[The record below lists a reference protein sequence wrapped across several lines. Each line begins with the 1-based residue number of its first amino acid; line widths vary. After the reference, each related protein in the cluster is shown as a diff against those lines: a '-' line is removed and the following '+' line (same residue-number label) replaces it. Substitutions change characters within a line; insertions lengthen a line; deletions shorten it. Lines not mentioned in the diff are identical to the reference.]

1 MPLRSGKEY
10 RKKEYRKKEY
20 QKKTYLKNIFPK
32 ETQPFNM
39 VLLPEMGKQYKID
52 IDFDE
57 SSKAWRKNKISLGEG
72 MFKYKVYR
80 KIIN

>member
-1 MPLRSGKEY
+1 MPLRSGK
-10 RKKEYRKKEY
+10 KY
-20 QKKTYLKNIFPK
+20 QKKFLPK

-39 VLLPEMGKQYKID
+39 VLLPELGKQYKIN

-72 MFKYKVYR
+72 IFKYKRILR
-80 KIIN
+80 K

>member
-10 RKKEYRKKEY
+10 
-20 QKKTYLKNIFPK
+20 LKVILPK

-39 VLLPEMGKQYKID
+39 VLLPEKGKQYKIN
-52 IDFDE
+52 IDFDD

-72 MFKYKVYR
+72 MFKYKRMLR
-80 KIIN
+80 KY

>member
-10 RKKEYRKKEY
+10 QKKEYRKKF
-20 QKKTYLKNIFPK
+20 LPK

-39 VLLPEMGKQYKID
+39 VLLPEKSIQYKVN

-57 SSKAWRKNKISLGEG
+57 SSKAWRKNKISLSEG
-72 MFKYKVYR
+72 MFKYKRMLR
-80 KIIN
+80 K

>member
-20 QKKTYLKNIFPK
+20 RCKNILKKIFPT

-39 VLLPEMGKQYKID
+39 VLLPEKSKQYVVD

-57 SSKAWRKNKISLGEG
+57 SSKAWRKNKDSLGEG
-72 MFKYKVYR
+72 MFKYK
-80 KIIN
+80 